1 MGLWVKYLLERTLT
15 PTAPL
20 AKSWNPPR
28 HGGPLSSSNSK
39 IRVSG
44 PSLPSYSD
52 RVLAEEETGEQYVC
66 GLQRKRK
73 REDKDR
79 ASDVVGLK
87 EIGKAGMLEEKRVE
101 HDGDEDVRRPARRLW
116 VWVVGI
122 DSGKGEG
129 FALH

>member
-1 MGLWVKYLLERTLT
+1 
-15 PTAPL
+15 
-20 AKSWNPPR
+20 
-28 HGGPLSSSNSK
+28 
-39 IRVSG
+39 
-44 PSLPSYSD
+44 
-52 RVLAEEETGEQYVC
+52 VC

-101 HDGDEDVRRPARRLW
+101 HDNDEDVRRPARRLW
-116 VWVVGI
+116 VWVVGV
-122 DSGKGEG
+122 DSGKGKG